1 MAELV
6 HRLRD
11 RARKEI
17 RYARGMQCMHR
28 ERYLEYVRDMQTAR
42 NSGDEKRRG
51 EIADDLRAFIG
62 EMWHLMEAQRS
73 AYERLH
79 DLTILRS
86 DPPTIIGDTTTPEG
100 DVPPNVVRLV
110 LTRRTVE

>member
-28 ERYLEYVRDMQTAR
+28 ERYLEYVHDMRAAR
-42 NSGDEKRRG
+42 NCGDEKRRR
-51 EIADDLRAFIG
+51 EIADDLRAFTG
-62 EMWHLMEAQRS
+62 EMWHLMERQRS
-73 AYERLH
+73 AYERLR
-79 DLTILRS
+79 DLAILQPA
-86 DPPTIIGDTTTPEG
+86 PPTITGDTMTPEG

-110 LTRRTVE
+110 LTRRADV